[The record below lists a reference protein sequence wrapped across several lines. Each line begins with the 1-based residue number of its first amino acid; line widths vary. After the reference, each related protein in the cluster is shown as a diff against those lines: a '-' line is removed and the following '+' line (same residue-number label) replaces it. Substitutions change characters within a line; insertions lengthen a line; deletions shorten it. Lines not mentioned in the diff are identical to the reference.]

1 MEENKDLTKILLAA
15 LIEELGGVVRLDAVK
30 ILADLKEGRFK
41 EIGLQLKDDVV
52 ILEVF
57 EEDE

>member
-15 LIEELGGVVRLDAVK
+15 LIEELGVVERLDAVK